1 MRCDHHSCDV
11 MIQRCFDDAFERCSV
26 VVSIP
31 AHLPVSLQR
40 SNARC
45 SVVVSIPA
53 ALKCAALMMHLSAA
67 ERQRCSGLSSP
78 SLPTS
83 LFLRHVSQ
91 KKRPATSE
99 GEPMGVAW
107 RFDGAIPLLRLS
119 FKTISICK
127 LSTVSQRPLLSA
139 CRRCVAHLDAEE
151 KAELIKFLRQRCLRR
166 FACRRGCVRGRWGK
180 EWYFCLFRFS
190 LGEHRVLIV
199 ARLITS
205 SSFPIQ
211 IIYCRLV
218 LVAIVTNKNWRDEKQ
233 HY

>member
-1 MRCDHHSCDV
+1 
-11 MIQRCFDDAFERCSV
+11 
-26 VVSIP
+26 
-31 AHLPVSLQR
+31 
-40 SNARC
+40 
-45 SVVVSIPA
+45 
-53 ALKCAALMMHLSAA
+53 MHLSAA

-166 FACRRGCVRGRWGK
+166 FACRRGCVRRWGEK
-180 EWYFCLFRFS
+180 VLLPLSVLF
-190 LGEHRVLIV
+190 GEHRVLIV
-199 ARLITS
+199 ARLNFQFIS
-205 SSFPIQ
+205 HSNL
-211 IIYCRLV
+211 YCRLV
-218 LVAIVTNKNWRDEKQ
+218 LVAIVTNDN
-233 HY
+233 